1 MKKLTKKIIILII
14 TLASL
19 SSFAMT
25 AYAAAPTYTKSDYV
39 QMIRDLVTQYF
50 DPSSKDYDI
59 GMKLADGISLHYD
72 ELEATPTALEAERII
87 GEITTNAFGTRS
99 TGLFADSNAA
109 LFYSE
114 WKNVYIEDAETY
126 GVNTTGAYGEITI
139 ESMFASWGIN
149 PLGYNNTSTQDLSG
163 KSEHI
168 NVLTWNNKTNALGKQ
183 VSATDEGKMSQLLTM
198 LTTQFGSFMSVISA
212 IAVALT
218 VAFGCANLIQMSG
231 ERSLSIDALTREF
244 LKILIGVWLVLNYRF
259 FALLIIRLGTL
270 VNELVLK
277 TNLQEQSDSMAAP
290 LLVSSLMKIINANA
304 ATGLTSLQVQIST
317 GNAATVLQAQTS
329 GLLIN
334 KLINS
339 LGSVT
344 IVQTV
349 LQFAIYVVAIEVGIR
364 YIFTPIAIADL
375 YSEKYRSNGFMWL
388 KKLFAVTIQGAL
400 IFLVMYGSNALKQV
414 VGGFGGAQ
422 IAINCATLGMFATS
436 KLIANEIVGVR

>member
-1 MKKLTKKIIILII
+1 MKSRKKFLILII
-14 TLASL
+14 TLTALFSGTT
-19 SSFAMT
+19 T
-25 AYAAAPTYTKSDYV
+25 AYASGPTYTKADYV

-50 DPSSKDYDI
+50 DPASKDYDI
-59 GMKLADGISLHYD
+59 GMKLADGVSLHYD
-72 ELEATPTALEAERII
+72 ELDQTPTALEAERII
-87 GEITTNAFGTRS
+87 GEISTNAFNARS
-99 TGLFADSNAA
+99 TGLFADSNAS

-114 WKNVYIEDAETY
+114 WKNVYLEDAESY
-126 GVNTTGAYGEITI
+126 GVNTVGAYGELTI
-139 ESMFASWGIN
+139 QSMFSAWGVN
-149 PLGYNNTSTQDLSG
+149 PLGYNNTTTQDLAN

-168 NVLTWNNKTNALGKQ
+168 NILTWNNKTTALGTR
-183 VSATDEGKMSQLLTM
+183 VSATDEGKMSQFLTT
-198 LTTQFGSFMSVISA
+198 LTTQFDSFMSVIAA

-231 ERSLSIDALTREF
+231 ERTLSIDALTREF
-244 LKILIGVWLVLNYRF
+244 LKIMIGVWLVLNYRF

-270 VNELVLK
+270 VNELILK

-317 GNAATVLQAQTS
+317 GNAATVLAAETN
-329 GLLIN
+329 GLLIT

-339 LGSVT
+339 LGSAT

-349 LQFAIYVVAIEVGIR
+349 LQFTIYVVAIEVGIR

-375 YSEKYRSNGFMWL
+375 YSEKYRSNGFLWL

-400 IFLVMYGSNALKQV
+400 VFLVMYGSNALKQA